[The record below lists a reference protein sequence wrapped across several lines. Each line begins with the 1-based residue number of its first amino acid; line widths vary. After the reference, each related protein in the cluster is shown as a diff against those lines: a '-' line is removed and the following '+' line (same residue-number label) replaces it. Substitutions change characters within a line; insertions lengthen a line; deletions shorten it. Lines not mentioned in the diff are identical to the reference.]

1 MKKTFLLIALTL
13 ITLTGYSQ
21 KKKGGGKAAAGT
33 SAKTEN
39 VSLELKGSKMIVTV
53 DNAGKK
59 EELFSKPVESSRKVS
74 EAKVTKFNT
83 QGTDLFYISWKEEG
97 NIKTDL
103 KKEDATAI
111 VSEIWDVN
119 SKTQMIGNTQTTTH
133 IVEKVFLDKLK
144 NASETQERMRRE
156 GFEFLMQPN
165 GDFILKDKKGETKY
179 SYNATDKKYSAAAAP
194 AKKKGKK

>member
-1 MKKTFLLIALTL
+1 MKKTMLLIALSL
-13 ITLTGYSQ
+13 ITVVGYGQ
-21 KKKGGGKAAAGT
+21 KKKGGGKTAAGT

-39 VSLELKGSKMIVTV
+39 VSVELKGNKMIASV

-59 EELFSKPVESSRKVS
+59 EELFSKTVDGSRKVS
-74 EAKVTKFNT
+74 EAKVTKFKA
-83 QGTDLFYISWKEEG
+83 QGTDLFYVSWKEVG
-97 NIKTDL
+97 STKTDL

-119 SKTQMIGNTQTTTH
+119 TKTQMIGNTQTTTH

-156 GFEFLMQPN
+156 GFEFTLLPT
-165 GDFILKDKKGETKY
+165 GDFILKDKKSETKY
-179 SYNATDKKYSAAAAP
+179 SYNATDKKYVAANAG
-194 AKKKGKK
+194 KKKK

>member
-1 MKKTFLLIALTL
+1 MKKTILL
-13 ITLTGYSQ
+13 ITLTMVTLAGYSQ
-21 KKKGGGKAAAGT
+21 KKKVVGKAATGT

-39 VSLELKGSKMIVTV
+39 VSLELKGNKMIANV

-59 EELFSKPVESSRKVS
+59 EELFSKPVDASRKVS
-74 EAKVTKFNT
+74 DAKITKFKT

-97 NIKTDL
+97 STKTDL

-119 SKTQMIGNTQTTTH
+119 TKTQMIGNTQTTTH

-144 NASETQERMRRE
+144 NASETQEKMRRE
-156 GFEFLMQPN
+156 GFEFSLLPN

-179 SYNATDKKYSAAAAP
+179 AYNAADKKYVAVNAGG
-194 AKKKGKK
+194 AKKKK